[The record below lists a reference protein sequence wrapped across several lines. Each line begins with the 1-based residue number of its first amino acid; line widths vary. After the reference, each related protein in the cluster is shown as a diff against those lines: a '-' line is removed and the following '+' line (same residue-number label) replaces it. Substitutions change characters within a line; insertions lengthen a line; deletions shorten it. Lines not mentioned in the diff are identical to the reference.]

1 MRLIRYMAAALAAAM
16 LTAALSAVTAAAAN
30 DAYDGKTGDGNFGY
44 ILEENGKITVDCLNS
59 QLETVE
65 LPAQIDGYAVTGLA
79 DGCFDDCEFLT
90 EISLP
95 DGLVEIGDGAFYDC
109 IKLTEI
115 TLPET
120 VTTIGSDA
128 FSGCTALSEITIPES
143 VTEIRSY
150 AFDSTEGMTAFH
162 VAQEN
167 PNYTAIDGVLFDKDM
182 TTLLRYP
189 EAKADASYTVP
200 DSCRSIADWA
210 FIGARSLE
218 EIDLA
223 NVQTIGE
230 DAFYYCVG
238 LKSVEIP
245 EGIEELVGAAFCYC
259 VGLEEIKLPSTLK
272 KIGEN
277 CFYSCTA
284 LTEVR
289 LPHGLQQI
297 DGYAFFHCTSL
308 KKINIPKTVDT
319 ISGYCIGYF
328 YDEESE
334 GRGVQKD
341 LTVQVTKQTAGYTYA
356 SGNGLT
362 YEFVSGIPTQTIVTG
377 IVIAVVIVL
386 AAAIVFVVIR
396 RRRKA

>member
-1 MRLIRYMAAALAAAM
+1 MKLIKFTGAALASAM
-16 LTAALSAVTAAAAN
+16 LTAMLSAVTAAAAN
-30 DAYDGKTGDGNFGY
+30 DAYDGKTSNGNYGY
-44 ILEENGKITVDCLNS
+44 ILKENGTITVDCLNS
-59 QLETVE
+59 QLETAEV
-65 LPAQIDGYAVTGLA
+65 PAQIDGYAVTGLA

-95 DGLVEIGDGAFYDC
+95 DGLVEIGDAAFYDC

-162 VAQEN
+162 VAQGN
-167 PNYTAIDGVLFDKDM
+167 PNYTAIDGVLFDKAC

-200 DSCRSIADWA
+200 AACRSIADWA
-210 FIGARSLE
+210 FIGAKNLE
-218 EIDLA
+218 AIDLA

-238 LKSVEIP
+238 LKSVVIP
-245 EGIEELVGAAFCYC
+245 EGVEELVGAAFCYC

-297 DGYAFFHCTSL
+297 DSYAFFHCTSL
-308 KKINIPKTVDT
+308 KKINIPKTVET

-334 GRGVQKD
+334 GRGVQEN

-356 SGNGLT
+356 SGNDLT
-362 YEFVSGIPTQTIVTG
+362 YEFVSGIPAQTIVTCV
-377 IVIAVVIVL
+377 IIAVVI
-386 AAAIVFVVIR
+386 AAAAVMGFIMLKRKR
-396 RRRKA
+396 R